1 MMKRIIILL
10 FVLFVI
16 AFPAQAQMQWV
27 TGYFGTWLKWDAP
40 ATDFDWSNMTHCI
53 IFGENPVATSPYFV
67 PSQYGLLVDGDLSLY
82 INAGHAA
89 GVKMLACIVAGYN
102 PENIDSISMHADQC
116 SLFVT
121 TACYWAKQQH
131 FDGIDIDW
139 EFPREGVAEGWYRFI
154 HLLRANCDST
164 NWGAN
169 HDQKGT
175 LVMSTHYWSGVVSH
189 YYSAYEVSPNSIADM
204 ASVFDQINLMS
215 YTMFTTSGYDTPVY
229 APTVSGY
236 VGDYLDDA
244 VPLWYT
250 SYGLPKSKTGIGI
263 SFEGT
268 KQTGVTGLG
277 QTYSTRTFT
286 ASSNNS
292 INGAYESVPATTRY
306 WDDVAKA
313 NWAYTTNTVYSY
325 QDSNSVKAIVDWAKT
340 NSYGGIMVYNIA
352 IGNDK
357 TVNPHDFLLGIVSRE
372 AMGQTMTPDPPEVI
386 PPGLLKVS
394 SVNPRYLVDA
404 NDTTKVVWL
413 SGNHFWGNV
422 QDQSNSYP
430 PTAWNFTTDLDT
442 MEANEMNFVRLWSGW
457 EQGRG
462 LVEGTDAWYFKPE
475 IFKRTGAGNAND
487 GQLKFDLDTVNQLYI
502 DRIQLRLDS
511 LSGRGMYASVKL
523 FEGWSIPRTGFTFD
537 TWNYHPFNPDN
548 NVNSLTVSDSNQ
560 IHYAPSNGGTSA
572 IWAKWYNYIKKMI
585 DSLNSRDNF
594 VWEVGNEIA
603 DYSGNNRHYAF
614 NRLVIDTIRAYESRK
629 AKQHLITYSG
639 DWATDNDSIWASTAD
654 IGTPGAGDNGNA
666 FGNGNE
672 STVDPPVNDGSIV
685 RVEDTDHT
693 WGMLDI
699 AAPWY
704 VWECFTRGD
713 GGVVLQDNRCGT
725 YPSWDCNNQYWPQF
739 KRAMGVATK
748 LAYEADLLYMTPSSI
763 SSTSAYELA
772 GNASGRSG
780 QVIVWQS
787 SGTVTVDLTGYD
799 SVNVKWIDPDDI
811 SAGTYVSAMGTKTA
825 GGASRNFTAPDAR
838 YDVLYLYEDAGVP
851 IISVSTITGFGNQTV
866 NTTSGEKTYSLS
878 GSHFTTA
885 TGDITVTAP
894 LGFEVSKSTGTG
906 FTTAITYAYT
916 DSTLAS
922 STVYVRFKP
931 TAVQAYT
938 TTVTNAGGGATT
950 QNVAVSGTGTAAP
963 TSGTKYFGRK

>member
-1 MMKRIIILL
+1 
-10 FVLFVI
+10 
-16 AFPAQAQMQWV
+16 
-27 TGYFGTWLKWDAP
+27 
-40 ATDFDWSNMTHCI
+40 
-53 IFGENPVATSPYFV
+53 
-67 PSQYGLLVDGDLSLY
+67 
-82 INAGHAA
+82 
-89 GVKMLACIVAGYN
+89 
-102 PENIDSISMHADQC
+102 
-116 SLFVT
+116 
-121 TACYWAKQQH
+121 
-131 FDGIDIDW
+131 
-139 EFPREGVAEGWYRFI
+139 
-154 HLLRANCDST
+154 
-164 NWGAN
+164 
-169 HDQKGT
+169 
-175 LVMSTHYWSGVVSH
+175 
-189 YYSAYEVSPNSIADM
+189 
-204 ASVFDQINLMS
+204 
-215 YTMFTTSGYDTPVY
+215 
-229 APTVSGY
+229 
-236 VGDYLDDA
+236 
-244 VPLWYT
+244 
-250 SYGLPKSKTGIGI
+250 
-263 SFEGT
+263 
-268 KQTGVTGLG
+268 
-277 QTYSTRTFT
+277 
-286 ASSNNS
+286 
-292 INGAYESVPATTRY
+292 
-306 WDDVAKA
+306 
-313 NWAYTTNTVYSY
+313 
-325 QDSNSVKAIVDWAKT
+325 
-340 NSYGGIMVYNIA
+340 
-352 IGNDK
+352 
-357 TVNPHDFLLGIVSRE
+357 
-372 AMGQTMTPDPPEVI
+372 
-386 PPGLLKVS
+386 
-394 SVNPRYLVDA
+394 
-404 NDTTKVVWL
+404 
-413 SGNHFWGNV
+413 
-422 QDQSNSYP
+422 
-430 PTAWNFTTDLDT
+430 
-442 MEANEMNFVRLWSGW
+442 
-457 EQGRG
+457 
-462 LVEGTDAWYFKPE
+462 
-475 IFKRTGAGNAND
+475 
-487 GQLKFDLDTVNQLYI
+487 
-502 DRIQLRLDS
+502 
-511 LSGRGMYASVKL
+511 
-523 FEGWSIPRTGFTFD
+523 
-537 TWNYHPFNPDN
+537 
-548 NVNSLTVSDSNQ
+548 
-560 IHYAPSNGGTSA
+560 
-572 IWAKWYNYIKKMI
+572 
-585 DSLNSRDNF
+585 
-594 VWEVGNEIA
+594 
-603 DYSGNNRHYAF
+603 
-614 NRLVIDTIRAYESRK
+614 LVIDTIRAYESRK